1 MGSILPERALWR
13 FQPQLR
19 YSVFCENIYAQR
31 VSLSPPRGSQMLGVA
46 SGGQSTIQRGK
57 AV

>member
-19 YSVFCENIYAQR
+19 YSVFVRKFTPKE
-31 VSLSPPRGSQMLGVA
+31 SLSPPRSSQMLGVA

>member
-19 YSVFCENIYAQR
+19 YSVFVRTFTPKE
-31 VSLSPPRGSQMLGVA
+31 SLSPPRSSQMLGVA